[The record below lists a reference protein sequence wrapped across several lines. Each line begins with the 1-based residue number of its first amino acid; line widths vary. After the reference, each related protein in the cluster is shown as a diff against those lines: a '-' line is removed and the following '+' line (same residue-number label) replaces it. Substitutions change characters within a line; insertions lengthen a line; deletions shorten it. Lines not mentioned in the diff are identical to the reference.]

1 MFRLS
6 REGFLDDTGA
16 TSEEGILIIA
26 LSSLA
31 VIFLVIM
38 RSDVVRD
45 QLAEM
50 VQQAFEASG

>member
-1 MFRLS
+1 MFSLS
-6 REGFLDDTGA
+6 REVFLDDTGA

-31 VIFLVIM
+31 VIFLMIL
-38 RSDVVRD
+38 RSDAVRD
-45 QLAEM
+45 QLTQW